1 MKDDHIAVFAGVTV
15 NLITGAMAFAL
26 GSGIVL
32 AISVSTVWGFAIGSL
47 FYIRTVDE
55 SYFRAFDMRGRI
67 VSGLGVAIMAPTA
80 AWGMNLS
87 PNVNGSVI
95 GVTMYSLGAYL
106 MGYNF
111 SGLSSSFRNDAE
123 AADSDDERAT

>member
-1 MKDDHIAVFAGVTV
+1 MKDNHIAVLAGVAA
-15 NLITGAMAFAL
+15 NLTTGAMAYVL

-32 AISVSTVWGFAIGSL
+32 AISVSTVWGFGIGSL
-47 FYIRTVDE
+47 FYIRTVDK
-55 SYFRAFDMRGRI
+55 SYFRAFDSRGRAI
-67 VSGLGVAIMAPTA
+67 SGLGILIMAPTA
-80 AWGMNLS
+80 ISGMNLS

-106 MGYNF
+106 MGYYF
-111 SGLSSSFRNDAE
+111 SGLSLSFRNDAE